1 MIDLAL
7 LLAVPFLYVRGLKR
21 PELVL
26 LGWLLLSPLSYNML
40 VVLGVDLR
48 VISFDR
54 LCLLISILTLYAH
67 GELRNLFRPRFS
79 KLEKAFLIFI
89 TVFLFE
95 AVLHYSPRDAF
106 SIWTNTLDCYII
118 PFYLFLF
125 TRYLLTRNGAYDER
139 LEGKIV
145 LMLAIVG
152 LYCAPM
158 SVFEGL
164 TSIDL
169 MQGPGIDTLRLK
181 GGDRPRANGPF
192 WAPGVLGAYL
202 SWTLLLV
209 LYRWKLR
216 HAADSV
222 TRPVPKAIT
231 APYSLLMVVGL
242 YFVMFRNA
250 WMGFLGGWL
259 LRFVF
264 TTRGRVA
271 LLLVSVLA
279 YVGFELFGDS
289 FVKSEVYEERVS
301 NVENVYDRLGAW
313 LYAFKA
319 FSEHP
324 LTGVGTGRLKYYIRY
339 EQEYGEDLRVMDIP
353 ATYHP
358 HNTILAYLAELGLL
372 GVVPFCFILWYFVG
386 EVRGC
391 LRLARSP
398 ADVEFG
404 IYAVSAAFAILA
416 PGLTDRCFEWGKSN
430 NFMYVIFG
438 LIAAHHIKL
447 REFESVES
455 SEYSKVPLGVAL
467 PESVAMPH
475 GLNR

>member
-1 MIDLAL
+1 MIDLVL
-7 LLAVPFLYVRGLKR
+7 LLAVPFLYLRGLKR

-26 LGWLLLSPLSYNML
+26 LGWLLLSPLSYDML
-40 VVLGVDLR
+40 VVMGVDLR
-48 VISFDR
+48 VVSFDR
-54 LCLLISILTLYAH
+54 LCLLISILTLQAH
-67 GELRNLFRPRFS
+67 GELRNLFRPRLS
-79 KLEKAFLIFI
+79 RLEKAFLIFI
-89 TVFLFE
+89 SIFLLE
-95 AVLHYSPRDAF
+95 AVMKFSPRDAF
-106 SIWTNTLDCYII
+106 SIATSALDTYII
-118 PFYLFLF
+118 PFYLFLY
-125 TRYLLTRNGAYDER
+125 TRYLLTRYGNYDHQ

-158 SVFEGL
+158 GIFEGL

-169 MQGPGIDTLRLK
+169 MQGPGTDTLRLK

-216 HAADSV
+216 HLADAV
-222 TRPVPKAIT
+222 TRPLPKAVT
-231 APYSLLMVVGL
+231 ASYSLLMVVGL

-250 WMGFLGGWL
+250 WLGFLGGWL
-259 LRFVF
+259 LRFAF

-271 LLLVSVLA
+271 LLLLCA
-279 YVGFELFGDS
+279 LGYVGFELVGDT
-289 FVKSEVYEERVS
+289 FAKSEVYQDRVS
-301 NVENVYDRLGAW
+301 NMENVYDRLGAW

-319 FSEHP
+319 FSENP
-324 LTGVGTGRLKYYIRY
+324 LTGIGTGQIKYYIRY

-358 HNTILAYLAELGLL
+358 HNTILAKLAELGLL

-391 LRLARSP
+391 LRLSRSP
-398 ADVEFG
+398 ADFEFG

-416 PGLTDRCFEWGKSN
+416 PGLTDRCFEWAKSN
-430 NFMYVIFG
+430 NIMYVIFG

-447 REFESVES
+447 RELDNVES
-455 SEYSKVPLGVAL
+455 PDAIHGHILSDPAI
-467 PESVAMPH
+467 SVA
-475 GLNR
+475 R